1 MTSQPFMKPILLVL
15 IVSILAV
22 GKIRPQ
28 GMGHP
33 ITGPLPPGAKSPKCI
48 NRTVPQLEDIS
59 AKAGIAFTHKSSQ
72 VKRYIFE
79 SMTGGVIVFD
89 YDRDGWP
96 DIYFTNAPTIEM
108 ALQGQTASGEL
119 YRNNHDGTFTDVTQK
134 VGLNKACP
142 AMGGAV
148 GEWNLHRCIET
159 GELRNCMSFQ

>member
-1 MTSQPFMKPILLVL
+1 MGAPRIEIVRRCVVVCRYVAAKLQSWPIKKPNMTSQPFMKPILLVL

-72 VKRYIFE
+72 VKKYIFE

-119 YRNNHDGTFTDVTQK
+119 YRNNHDGTFTDVT
-134 VGLNKACP
+134 
-142 AMGGAV
+142 
-148 GEWNLHRCIET
+148 
-159 GELRNCMSFQ
+159 